1 MKKYLNKGLM
11 YQWFNSAKAA
21 IMIGIAV
28 WGLIANSMLNS
39 ILRQVRGDI
48 AHSYSDYFTSANL
61 PEYIFLGFIFLAIYF
76 ISGGMNKRNTT
87 MFLSSGPYTKK
98 QIKYNELIGLLI
110 TLILFIVTYIYIAT
124 TFYIRN
130 NELLSIVN
138 GYWNIIGIEVIR
150 LILFG
155 MIGILFMLIVD
166 TLFSNSV
173 MALAGMI
180 FIIPGSLMAII
191 AKTMDIFNYWGIR
204 YNVSINGE
212 ISSLLYGNK
221 EHMYNPNILM
231 DSISANF
238 INIKELSIEV
248 IIILVIITIMLAIFN
263 AAQRKYKLEAG
274 TKIFSSKINEN
285 IIVILSSLG
294 IGIFVDL
301 LLLDSFKNNMMYK
314 TGEYLPLMGVDLVK
328 ALGADILCIGIIGI
342 IAYKVIKKILKTIN

>member
-21 IMIGIAV
+21 IMIGIVV
-28 WGLIANSMLNS
+28 WGFIANSMLNS
-39 ILRQVRGDI
+39 TLWQVRNDI
-48 AHSYSDYFTSANL
+48 AHSYSDYFISSQL
-61 PEYIFLGFIFLAIYF
+61 PEYVFLGFIFLAIYF

-110 TLILFIVTYIYIAT
+110 TLILFIVTYIYIAI
-124 TFYIRN
+124 TFYVRN

-155 MIGILFMLIVD
+155 IIGILFMLIVD

-173 MALAGMI
+173 MALVGMI

-204 YNVSINGE
+204 YNVSIGDE
-212 ISSLLYGNK
+212 ISYLLYGNK

-238 INIKELSIEV
+238 INIKELSIEL
-248 IIILVIITIMLAIFN
+248 IITLVIIAIMLAIFN
-263 AAQRKYKLEAG
+263 TAQRKYKLEAG

-285 IIVILSSLG
+285 IIVTLASLG
-294 IGIFVDL
+294 IGIFIDALVL
-301 LLLDSFKNNMMYK
+301 NNFKNNMMYK
-314 TGEYLPLMGVDLVK
+314 TGQYIPLMGMDLVK
-328 ALGADILCIGIIGI
+328 VLGADILCIGIIGI
-342 IAYKVIKKILKTIN
+342 IANIIIKRILKTIG